1 MSTQHRCVSQQA
13 ECVSHALPV
22 CRMLLKVRLQ
32 FWISKGKAYVCKLH
46 AETTW
51 MGLEFLMVPDEF
63 T

>member
-1 MSTQHRCVSQQA
+1 
-13 ECVSHALPV
+13 
-22 CRMLLKVRLQ
+22 MLLKVRLQ
-32 FWISKGKAYVCKLH
+32 FWISNGKVYVSKLH